1 MAIRHLIAAGSL
13 AAIFIQDLQSPV
25 ALARSSNDS
34 ELVVGHWG
42 DASVRRY
49 RYGAAR

>member
-1 MAIRHLIAAGSL
+1 MDIGHPIAAGSL

-25 ALARSSNDS
+25 AVVRSTTGSKIA
-34 ELVVGHWG
+34 VGNWG
-42 DASVRRY
+42 DGSVRRY

>member
-25 ALARSSNDS
+25 AVARSTNGS
-34 ELVVGHWG
+34 ELAVGHWG
-42 DASVRRY
+42 DGSVRRY